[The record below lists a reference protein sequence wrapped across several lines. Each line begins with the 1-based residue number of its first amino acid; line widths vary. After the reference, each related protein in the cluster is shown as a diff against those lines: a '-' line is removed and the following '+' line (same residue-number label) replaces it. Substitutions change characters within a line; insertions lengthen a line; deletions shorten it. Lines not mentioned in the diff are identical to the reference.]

1 MQRISEN
8 VYTFTGLLMGRCYA
22 IIDADGVTVI
32 DAGLTSAAGKILSQL
47 QAAGYA
53 PQQVK
58 RILITHAHIDHI
70 GGLPALHRAT
80 GARVIVGAL
89 DRAVTEGQAPVP
101 RPDRGT
107 PGLSPI
113 SRLMLLGAASTL
125 PGTPVDHVVNDGDLL
140 PDIMA
145 DAGGL
150 MAVHTPGHSAGH
162 MTYWNAARR
171 IAFVGD
177 TMMNVPPRVR
187 LPIGAFTPDMA
198 ANIRSIQRIAALEP
212 AIVCFGHG
220 PAWTDNAAAQVRALA
235 DRYAH
240 RA

>member
-1 MQRISEN
+1 MQRITDN

-32 DAGLTSAAGKILSQL
+32 DTGLASAAGKILAQL

-58 RILITHAHIDHI
+58 RILITHAHPDHI

-80 GARVIVGAL
+80 GARVVVGAL
-89 DRAVTEGQAPVP
+89 DRAVTEGQTPIP
-101 RPDRGT
+101 RAERIT
-107 PGLSPI
+107 PGLSLI
-113 SRLMLLGAASTL
+113 SRLLLLTSETTL
-125 PGTPVDHVVNDGDLL
+125 SGTPVDQVVNDGDLL

-150 MAVHTPGHSAGH
+150 QAIHTPGHSAGH
-162 MTYWNAARR
+162 TTYWNAARR

-198 ANIRSIQRIAALEP
+198 ANIRSIRRIAALEP

-220 PAWTDNAAAQVRALA
+220 PAWTVNTAAQIRALV
-235 DRYAH
+235 DRV
-240 RA
+240 